1 MASSDLLARMNVEP
15 LEMYVDGRGTLY
27 KAFPHAVGGEV
38 YLISIEPGLSRGH
51 HLHHARGE
59 WVAGITGNAVLVV
72 ADPDTE
78 ERRSFPLAGRRVW
91 VPAGL
96 AHAIFA
102 PRDETCLVAGA
113 MELPHHPDDVVRH
126 RLEAP

>member
-1 MASSDLLARMNVEP
+1 MSKDDLLASMIVEP
-15 LEMYVDGRGTLY
+15 LEMYVDGRGVLY

-51 HLHHARGE
+51 HWHGE
-59 WVAGITGNAVLVV
+59 RDEWFAGIQGTPTLVV
-72 ADPDTE
+72 ADRHSG
-78 ERRSFPLAGRRVW
+78 ERRVFPLAGRRVW

-96 AHAIFA
+96 VHAIFA
-102 PRDETCLVAGA
+102 PGGETCLVAGA
-113 MELPHHPDDVVRH
+113 MDLPHHPDDVFRH

>member
-1 MASSDLLARMNVEP
+1 MATSELLASMSMEP

-51 HLHHARGE
+51 HWHGERGE
-59 WVAGITGNAVLVV
+59 WFAGIQGTPTLVA
-72 ADPDTE
+72 ADPASG
-78 ERRSFPLAGRRVW
+78 ERRVFPLAGRRVW

-102 PRDETCLVAGA
+102 PADEACLIAGA
-113 MELPHHPDDVVRH
+113 MELPHHPDDVFRH